1 MSPLATVQSVLA
13 RPFMSAV
20 FFASGVTYDSVT
32 LTRIDRLQDNLILLF
47 YLVALGF
54 LVVLTGRLVV
64 AAVEPSAL
72 EPQGSSFAR
81 VLIKARPYYPMAMQ
95 FLLGGLFS
103 AYAVSTHA
111 VRHSRAPESS

>member
-1 MSPLATVQSVLA
+1 MST
-13 RPFMSAV
+13 V
-20 FFASGVTYDSVT
+20 FFVSGVLYDTLT

-54 LVVLTGRLVV
+54 FIVLTGRLGV
-64 AAVEPSAL
+64 AAVEPAPL
-72 EPQGSSFAR
+72 EPQGPSFAR

-103 AYAVSTHA
+103 AYAVFY
-111 VRHSRAPESS
+111 SRSATLTGTGVFLA

>member
-20 FFASGVTYDSVT
+20 FFVSGVLYDTLT
-32 LTRIDRLQDNLILLF
+32 LTRIDRLQDNLILRF

-64 AAVEPSAL
+64 AAVEPSVL
-72 EPQGSSFAR
+72 EPQGPSFAR

-103 AYAVSTHA
+103 AYAATHA